1 MLADRHA
8 LRRRLRN
15 LRRRR
20 DAGKPFAP
28 DLERLLQDLQRS
40 RQLLARRREQC
51 PAPLFQDDLPISARR
66 DEIAAAIAQHQVV
79 VLCGETGS
87 GKSTQLPKIC
97 LSLGRGIA
105 GRIGHT
111 QPRRIAARSLMA
123 RISSELGREPGSV
136 VGYKVRFKDHVRPET
151 HIKLMTDGILL
162 AEIQQDRYLNEYDT
176 LIIDEAHERTLNIDF
191 LLGYLKRLLPKRPD
205 LKLIITSATIDPER
219 FSRHFDH
226 APVIE
231 VSGRTYPVELRY
243 RPPAEEGS
251 ERDEPMQQAILDAVD
266 ELSTVDR
273 GDILIFLSGE
283 REIRE
288 TAESL
293 RKHRMRQ
300 TEVLPLYARLS
311 AAEQARIFKPHS
323 GRRIILA
330 TNVAE
335 TSLTVPGIRYVIDP
349 GFARISR
356 YSHRSKVQRLP
367 VERISRASANQRK
380 GRCGRVSNGV
390 CIRLY
395 SEEDFQARRE
405 FIEPEIQRTNL
416 AAVILQMKMLGF
428 GEVERFPFIEPPDS
442 RLIRDG
448 YRLLEELGAVDGER
462 RMTRLGRELA
472 ALPVDPRIG
481 RMLLAAAR
489 GGALREVRV
498 IAAALSV
505 QDPRERPM
513 EHRQAADEMHREFQ
527 DERSDFIGLLRLW
540 HYLEEQR
547 RHLSKSKFRKLCKQR
562 FLSWSRVQEWHDVHQ
577 QLGGQL
583 HGMGFRDNPAAASY
597 ETIHQALLTGLLGNI
612 GFRERDKEYQG
623 ARGSRFWIFPGSALF
638 KSSPKWVM
646 AAERVETSKQYA
658 RTVAQIQPAWVEA
671 VAGHL
676 VKRSHSEPHWERRV
690 ARVAAYEKTTL
701 YGLTLNPRRK
711 VDFGPIDPEVSR
723 EIFIRSALVEGD
735 YRTRAPFF
743 RHNQEL
749 IAHIWHLE
757 SKARRQDILVDHEVI
772 HAFYDVRIPAGICSG
787 AAFES
792 WLKRVSRSQPRLLHM
807 TQRALM
813 RHDAEAVTDEQYP
826 DVLNME
832 GIPLPLEYHF
842 RPGEENDGVMLKVPL
857 AVINQV
863 SEARCEWLVPGLL
876 REKIIALL
884 RGLPKSLRKAFVPVP
899 DYADACLKVMQP
911 SDEPL
916 VRRLG
921 EVLKRMTGVHVPEEA
936 WQVQA
941 LPPHL
946 RMSYRLV
953 DERGRS
959 IATGTDL
966 QQLKKQHAD
975 AVQQSFNGLSLPELE
990 RDEVKDWDFGDL
1002 PESVPLEH
1010 AGIRMQGYPALV
1022 VQNGRIALRILDSR
1036 PQAARAMQ
1044 AGLRALILLK
1054 LAQEIRYLRR
1064 NLPELR
1070 TMQLQYARAPA
1081 APEGLLPDPPK
1092 DLESELLAWIV
1103 DRTFIDGRPPI
1114 RTRDQFLQRIAA
1126 EKGRLM
1132 SVANESCRLAGC
1144 ILGEYQQVRK
1154 ALSGAMPV
1162 NLIPMISDMQQQLDR
1177 LVFRGVLHH
1186 TPWQNLQHFP
1196 RYLKAIALRREK
1208 LGHAAGR
1215 DLQRMRE
1222 MQPLYHRW
1230 QEMDRAARRSGRP
1243 DARVE
1248 ELRWCFEE
1256 LRVSLFA
1263 QELKTAWPI
1272 SLKRIEKRWKSLGL

>member
-1 MLADRHA
+1 MQLDRHRLHRQ
-8 LRRRLRN
+8 LRELRQ
-15 LRRRR
+15 RKS
-20 DAGKPFAP
+20 AGKPFASG
-28 DLERLLQDLQRS
+28 LERLLQELQRS
-40 RQLLARRREQC
+40 QQLLNRRREQC
-51 PAPLFQDDLPISARR
+51 PMPTFQDELPISARR
-66 DEIAAAIAQHQVV
+66 DEIAAAIAQHQVII
-79 VLCGETGS
+79 LCGETGS

-111 QPRRIAARSLMA
+111 QPRRIAARSLMD
-123 RISSELGREPGSV
+123 RISSELGREPGSA

-191 LLGYLKRLLPKRPD
+191 LLGYLKQLLPKRPD
-205 LKLIITSATIDPER
+205 LKVIITSATIDPES
-219 FSRHFDH
+219 FSRHFNQ

-243 RPPAEEGS
+243 HPLAEGSS
-251 ERDEPMQQAILDAVD
+251 ERDDPMQQAIMDAVD
-266 ELSTVDR
+266 ELSTADR

-293 RKHRMRQ
+293 RKHRMLQ

-311 AAEQARIFKPHS
+311 AAEQTRIFKPHA
-323 GRRIILA
+323 GRRIILS

-367 VERISRASANQRK
+367 VERISQASANQRK
-380 GRCGRVSNGV
+380 GRCGRVSKGI

-416 AAVILQMKMLGF
+416 AAVILQMKTLGF
-428 GEVERFPFIEPPDS
+428 GEVEQFPFIEPPDS
-442 RLIRDG
+442 RLIKDG
-448 YRLLEELGAVDGER
+448 YRLLEELGAVGGDR

-489 GGALREVRV
+489 GSALREVVV

-513 EHRQAADEMHREFQ
+513 EQRQAADEVHREFQ
-527 DERSDFIGLLRLW
+527 DERSDFIGFLTLW
-540 HYLEEQR
+540 RYLEEQR
-547 RHLSKSKFRKLCKQR
+547 RHLSRSKFRKLCKQR
-562 FLSWSRVQEWHDVHQ
+562 FLSWNRVQEWHDVHH
-577 QLGGQL
+577 QLSGQL
-583 HGMGFRDNPAAASY
+583 HEMGFRDNQAEASY
-597 ETIHQALLTGLLGNI
+597 ESIHQALLTGLLSNI
-612 GFRERDKEYQG
+612 GFRDKDKEYLG
-623 ARGSRFWIFPGSALF
+623 ARGSRFWIFPGSSLF
-638 KSSPKWVM
+638 KSSPKWLM
-646 AAERVETSKQYA
+646 AAERVETTKQYA

-676 VKRSHSEPHWERRV
+676 IKRSYSEPHWEKRS
-690 ARVAAYEKTTL
+690 AQVAAYERTTL
-701 YGLTLNPRRK
+701 YGITLNPRRK
-711 VDFGPIDPEVSR
+711 INFGPISPDESR
-723 EIFIRSALVEGD
+723 EIFIRSALVDGD

-772 HAFYDVRIPAGICSG
+772 YAFYDARIPAGIYSG
-787 AAFES
+787 ADFEK
-792 WLKRVSRSQPRLLHM
+792 WLKGVSGSQPKLLHM
-807 TQRALM
+807 TEAALM
-813 RHDAEAVTDEQYP
+813 QRTAEEVTDELYP

-832 GIPLPLEYHF
+832 GILLPLEYHF
-842 RPGEENDGVMLKVPL
+842 KPGEEADGIVLKIPL
-857 AVINQV
+857 AVINQI

-884 RGLPKSLRKAFVPVP
+884 RGLPKPLRKSFVPVP
-899 DYADACLKVMQP
+899 DYADACLKTLQP
-911 SDEPL
+911 SDKPL
-916 VRRLG
+916 TQQLG
-921 EVLKRMTGVHVPEEA
+921 EELKRMTGVHIPEDA
-936 WQVQA
+936 WQQQEI
-941 LPPHL
+941 PQHL
-946 RMSYRLV
+946 RMGYQLV
-953 DERGRS
+953 NDQGHS
-959 IATGTDL
+959 IATGQDL
-966 QQLKKQHAD
+966 LQLKEAYGS
-975 AVQQSFNGLSLPELE
+975 AAEQSFKSLPLSGLE
-990 RDEVKDWDFGDL
+990 RDDLKDWDFGDL
-1002 PESVPLEH
+1002 PESVPLER
-1010 AGIRMQGYPALV
+1010 GEIKMQGYPALV
-1022 VQNGRIALRILDSR
+1022 ARKNQVAIRVLDSK
-1036 PQAARAMQ
+1036 PKADQAMK
-1044 AGLRALILLK
+1044 AGLRALIMLK

-1070 TMQLQYARAPA
+1070 TMQLQYAKVAA
-1081 APEGLLPDPPK
+1081 APEGLLLDPPK
-1092 DLESELLAWIV
+1092 DLETELVSLIV
-1103 DRTFIDGRPPI
+1103 ERTFIEGHPPI
-1114 RTRDQFLQRIAA
+1114 RTEAQFAQRIST
-1126 EKGRLM
+1126 EKNRLVV
-1132 SVANESCRLAGC
+1132 VANESCQLVSR
-1144 ILGEYQQVRK
+1144 ILGEYQQARK
-1154 ALSGAMPV
+1154 MLSGNMPI
-1162 NLIPMISDMQQQLDR
+1162 NLIPMISDMQQQLER
-1177 LVFRGVLHH
+1177 LIFRGVLQH
-1186 TPWQNLQHFP
+1186 TAWQNLQHFP
-1196 RYLKAIALRREK
+1196 RYLKAIVMRWEK

-1215 DLQRMRE
+1215 DLQQMRA
-1222 MQPLYHRW
+1222 MQPLYSQW
-1230 QEMDRAARRSGRP
+1230 WEKDQATCKAGKP

-1248 ELRWCFEE
+1248 ELRWSFEE

-1263 QELKTAWPI
+1263 QELRTAAPI
-1272 SLKRIEKRWKSLGL
+1272 SLKRIEKRWKELGL